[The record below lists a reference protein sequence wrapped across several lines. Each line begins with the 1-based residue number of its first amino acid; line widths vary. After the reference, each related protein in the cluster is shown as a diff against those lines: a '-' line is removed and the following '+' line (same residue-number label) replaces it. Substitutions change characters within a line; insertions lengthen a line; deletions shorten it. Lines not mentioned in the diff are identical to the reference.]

1 MTKLFLIIGI
11 FVCLSSTAQIKPF
24 VGLEWYSSNQVL
36 LESFK
41 EHASVDYDQGDLS
54 MIYGVKYRLKG
65 FEAKTSA
72 STFMYMDELTSYTP
86 THTEFKISG
95 SYDLKELTLKVEH
108 MCLHPLETYKKIP
121 VKKFAGY
128 TKVGVYW
135 NCSGP

>member
-1 MTKLFLIIGI
+1 MKNVILIII
-11 FVCLSSTAQIKPF
+11 WTFACVHLQAQIKPF
-24 VGLEWYSSNQVL
+24 AGVELFSKNEEVL
-36 LESFK
+36 KVWNGETK
-41 EHASVDYDQGDLS
+41 YDQGDLS